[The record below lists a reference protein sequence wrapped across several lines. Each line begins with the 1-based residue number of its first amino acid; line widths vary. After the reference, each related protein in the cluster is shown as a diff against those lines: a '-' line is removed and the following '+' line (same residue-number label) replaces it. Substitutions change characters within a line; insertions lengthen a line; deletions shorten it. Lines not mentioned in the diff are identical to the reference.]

1 VCSEGLWD
9 DGCGEDDRNLWS
21 ASGITDGF
29 GGIGI
34 LRKGDER
41 KALLATVLRSRT
53 TVGFDWIAK
62 RLSMG
67 HPGSVSR
74 QVGKVK
80 RNRKL
85 KKRTLELEQMLQCED

>member
-1 VCSEGLWD
+1 L
-9 DGCGEDDRNLWS
+9 
-21 ASGITDGF
+21 TK
-29 GGIGI
+29 

-67 HPGSVSR
+67 HPGSVNR
-74 QVGKVK
+74 QMCNVK
-80 RNRKL
+80 HDLNL
-85 KKRTLELEQMLQCED
+85 KKRTVEMEKMLQCED

>member
-1 VCSEGLWD
+1 LIEACGPHLGLP
-9 DGCGEDDRNLWS
+9 
-21 ASGITDGF
+21 TDLEALA
-29 GGIGI
+29 I

-41 KALLATVLRSRT
+41 KELLATVLRSRT

-74 QVGKVK
+74 QVSNVK